1 VTDAAEVVSRLAAQ
15 GTWSYSRASGPGGQ
29 HRDHAETRAEL
40 VIDEAALAG
49 LPDAIAERLR
59 DRLGVARAPL
69 RLTSQQERSRERNR
83 RLVIEELRRRVERAL
98 APPPPP
104 RRPTRPS
111 RSATERRLEEKT
123 RRSRAKADRR
133 PPTEDA

>member
-1 VTDAAEVVSRLAAQ
+1 VIDAAEVVSHLAAQ

-69 RLTSQQERSRERNR
+69 RLTSQRERSRERNR
-83 RLVIEELRRRVERAL
+83 RLVLDELRRRVERAL

-111 RSATERRLEEKT
+111 RSATERRLEDKT
-123 RRSRAKADRR
+123 RRGRAKADRR
-133 PPTEDA
+133 PPASDD